1 MNSYTEY
8 KLIEEAKKRL
18 KEAFRGSVQL
28 RAKKLELEERLNE
41 AKEKLDQDTTV
52 DEVINDPAYNG
63 LAILSDP
70 GFLHDLEREVVAKF
84 GASGKPGKSQK
95 RAAKRSRKRTSVED
109 KKLFL
114 IDFVERFEGTKIKL
128 SDVATALRKAGTT
141 TQVQAWLKPLN
152 LPEKAL
158 KPVSGAKRDGTWFLP
173 ENVPWILADGQKK

>member
-1 MNSYTEY
+1 MNSYAEY
-8 KLIEEAKKRL
+8 KLIEEARERL

-84 GASGKPGKSQK
+84 GASSGKPGKRQK
-95 RAAKRSRKRTSVED
+95 RAAKRSRKRTSIEE

-114 IDFVERFEGTKIKL
+114 IEFVERFEGKKIKL
-128 SDVATALRKAGTT
+128 SDVATALRKAGTN
-141 TQVQAWLKPLN
+141 TQVPAWLKPLN
-152 LPEKAL
+152 LPEGTL
-158 KPVSGAKRDGTWFLP
+158 TPVSDAKRDGTWFDP
-173 ENVPWILADGQKK
+173 AKIHWIKGKTAR